1 MSATWS
7 RFFRI
12 CLDIVWGIEFVT
24 VTDLTKSW
32 SKFWTVW
39 MASGE
44 RTPWVAQIRTP
55 MAPSRFSACKRFRT
69 KIKTVFY
76 FERVFLPPQ
85 QLSCLSLCQWRR
97 QLEHT
102 FCHAHHPT
110 LAFPETETKMIF
122 LSFKKTATQLEIAAP
137 HLVFFIFH
145 AVPCKSCDWLGHR
158 RLVAIHANGPSGLP
172 PPHRHVTA
180 ALPSHASV
188 WTLGWNDSSTTGF
201 FIGRFYGG
209 F

>member
-76 FERVFLPPQ
+76 FERVFQ
-85 QLSCLSLCQWRR
+85 CL
-97 QLEHT
+97 
-102 FCHAHHPT
+102 
-110 LAFPETETKMIF
+110 
-122 LSFKKTATQLEIAAP
+122 
-137 HLVFFIFH
+137 LVT
-145 AVPCKSCDWLGHR
+145 S
-158 RLVAIHANGPSGLP
+158 
-172 PPHRHVTA
+172 TA
-180 ALPSHASV
+180 ALMPLPVSM
-188 WTLGWNDSSTTGF
+188 TSSTRTHILPRTSPDTRVSRNWNKDDIFKLQENSYTIRNCCSPPGVLHFPRSPLQKLWLTGAPEACRHPRKWSF
-201 FIGRFYGG
+201 WTSSASQTCDCSFA
-209 F
+209 

>member
-7 RFFRI
+7 RSFRI
-12 CLDIVWGIEFVT
+12 CFDIVWGIEFVT

-85 QLSCLSLCQWRR
+85 QLSCLFLCQWHR

-110 LAFPETETKMIF
+110 LAFPETETKMIRIF
-122 LSFKKTATQLEIAAP
+122 KLQENSSYTIRNCSSPPGVLHFPRSPLQKLWLTGALEACRHPRKWSFWTSSASQT
-137 HLVFFIFH
+137 
-145 AVPCKSCDWLGHR
+145 CDCSF
-158 RLVAIHANGPSGLP
+158 A
-172 PPHRHVTA
+172 
-180 ALPSHASV
+180 
-188 WTLGWNDSSTTGF
+188 
-201 FIGRFYGG
+201 
-209 F
+209 